1 MITFV
6 QLQFDQGRSA
16 RHENASIVSDNAV
29 ISNGTFGA
37 QRRQGAPQLSSK
49 PYEEMWSIYNK
60 MAAQKAS
67 YMITT
72 PIQNVHV
79 DDNFNYEEWKPPVFD
94 GFTPEN
100 ITENIRKLE
109 ELLDHERRKYMYR
122 VRNDNQF
129 YIQKLQRSNYTFSS
143 YYNNFTFDQIDKLI
157 YFTFDI
163 MKQEWKINNTERH

>member
-1 MITFV
+1 
-6 QLQFDQGRSA
+6 
-16 RHENASIVSDNAV
+16 
-29 ISNGTFGA
+29 
-37 QRRQGAPQLSSK
+37 
-49 PYEEMWSIYNK
+49 MWSIYNK

-129 YIQKLQRSNYTFSS
+129 YIHKLQRSNYTFSS
-143 YYNNFTFDQIDKLI
+143 Y
-157 YFTFDI
+157 
-163 MKQEWKINNTERH
+163 

>member
-1 MITFV
+1 
-6 QLQFDQGRSA
+6 
-16 RHENASIVSDNAV
+16 
-29 ISNGTFGA
+29 
-37 QRRQGAPQLSSK
+37 
-49 PYEEMWSIYNK
+49 MWSIYNK

-157 YFTFDI
+157 YF
-163 MKQEWKINNTERH
+163 KQKDVSVRQPAGSSQHTSHTTEDQEAHTHQISML